1 MQIKGGVAME
11 RRDDFLP
18 FQVHLWQCGMIIIIR
33 LLIYSAH
40 EAQSAAPGVY
50 LCKLGISQTRL
61 TRCLLK

>member
-40 EAQSAAPGVY
+40 EAQSAAPGVI
-50 LCKLGISQTRL
+50 CVNWGF
-61 TRCLLK
+61 LKTG